1 MKTSVEQQQGGRPPG
16 RFEHPVCELVDRL
29 RSAARTGR
37 RLHLEPVHVQLLL
50 QPEIYTV
57 ITSMEAEEIREA
69 CRSATAN
76 DNDTK
81 SATSGSGSGR
91 TQAPGQYAGS
101 TIIPMDAA
109 SRGARQLLSEEVA
122 MLRRRKKH

>member
-1 MKTSVEQQQGGRPPG
+1 M
-16 RFEHPVCELVDRL
+16 CELVDRL

-50 QPEIYTV
+50 QPEIYNI
-57 ITSMEAEEIREA
+57 ITAMEAKEIRKA
-69 CRSATAN
+69 CHDATAN

-81 SATSGSGSGR
+81 SATSGCGNGR
-91 TQAPGQYAGS
+91 TQAHGQYAGS

-109 SRGARQLLSEEVA
+109 SRGARQLLSEEA
-122 MLRRRKKH
+122 ALLRRRKKH